1 MVQKENRNKNELSVV
16 NSNTTTDNEN
26 LRDTVSP
33 DADSFFSKFTSKIL
47 SKKKQKIIKKSREKD
62 PVPNIAE
69 GAMPIADVDYNFT
82 ELIRFM
88 EIYDLIKN
96 SYINVIDAD
105 GNIAETL
112 DTDSFSG
119 REFMF
124 SEYATNTFRFD
135 IETVPVFKLTL
146 PLSRNEMVL
155 VQYKD
160 TLEHDVIFSKNL
172 TKNTKSEFTAFELS
186 DMLEDIK
193 KEGLNLKSFI
203 KEEVGETY
211 AGKSKKGY

>member
-1 MVQKENRNKNELSVV
+1 MVKKDESTKNELAVV
-16 NSNTTTDNEN
+16 NPNADNNNDN

-33 DADSFFSKFTSKIL
+33 DADSFFSRFTSKLL
-47 SKKKQKIIKKSREKD
+47 SKEKQKTIAKSREKN
-62 PVPNIAE
+62 PVPNISE

-96 SYINVIDAD
+96 SYINVIDAE
-105 GNIAETL
+105 GNLSETF
-112 DTDSFSG
+112 DTDGFSS
-119 REFMF
+119 RDFVF
-124 SEYATNTFRFD
+124 NEYATNTFRFD
-135 IETVPVFKLTL
+135 IETVPVYRLKL
-146 PLSRNEMVL
+146 PLSKDEMVF

-160 TLEHDVIFSKNL
+160 TLEHDVIFAKNL
-172 TKNTKSEFTAFELS
+172 NKNTKSEFTDFELS

-203 KEEVGETY
+203 KEPVGETY
-211 AGKSKKGY
+211 AGKSKKGF